1 MSAPVLLFPGVR
13 SPAPPRT
20 LLSDPRLHQLA
31 LLVASLFVIFTRLW
45 ETTLASYDDA
55 FYAEKAKEILLT
67 GQWLVPPW
75 DYQPNFDNPPLYM
88 WATALLFKLF
98 GPTEFAA
105 RLVSAASGVGCIL
118 LTYRFGSRLFGPWVG
133 LFSGAALLTTP
144 YFIKYSRHAMLDTLQ
159 TLLVTASL
167 YLLLLGLQRQ
177 RTAWMDLGAGVLMGL
192 AVLNKSVLG
201 FLPLV
206 IYATYVLAA
215 RIPLRRALRPGLWAT
230 ILAGLALP
238 GAWFAAVVARH
249 GPAFVDRHLGYV
261 VWQRA
266 VAGDPDQVI
275 GWASRLDYFT
285 GLLSNFQPW
294 LLLAVYGAWRLYRR
308 EEEPRRGLVPIA
320 WAGAV
325 LVLLSLPVAHKS
337 WYVMPAYPALA
348 LLAGVGLEGLAGHR
362 RERVAAVLGAAL
374 AAYILV
380 ISLAPVPLGRDR
392 NRDIAELAEAVRSA
406 VPHGKAVTSFNLE
419 PHWRYASPLY
429 FYADRPL
436 TLPVTDAEE
445 MARLLRVGEGAAL
458 ANRETLQRLI
468 AEGSAPEILAASGDL
483 VLLVAGSPDQLG
495 LQGTE
500 ANGRGEP
507 AESSP

>member
-1 MSAPVLLFPGVR
+1 VNAPVLLFPGVH
-13 SPAPPRT
+13 SPAPPRSP
-20 LLSDPRLHQLA
+20 LADPRLHQLA

-75 DYQPNFDNPPLYM
+75 DYQPNFDNPPLFM

-105 RLVSAASGVGCIL
+105 RLVSASSGVGCIL

-167 YLLLLGLQRQ
+167 YLLLLALQRH
-177 RTAWMDLGAGVLMGL
+177 RTGWMDMGAGVLMGL

-201 FLPLV
+201 FLPLA

-215 RIPLRRALRPGLWAT
+215 RIPWRRAWRWSLWVA
-230 ILAGLALP
+230 IPVGLALP
-238 GAWFAAVVARH
+238 GAWFAAVAARH
-249 GPAFVDRHLGYV
+249 GPAFLHRHLGTV

-266 VAGDPDQVI
+266 VAGDPGQVMS
-275 GWASRLDYFT
+275 WATRLDYFT

-308 EEEPRRGLVPIA
+308 KEEPRRGLVPVA
-320 WAGAV
+320 WAGTV

-348 LLAGVGLEGLAGHR
+348 LLAGVGLEALAGRR
-362 RERVAAVLGAAL
+362 RERVAAVLGVVV

-380 ISLAPVPLGRDR
+380 VSLTPVPVGRDR
-392 NRDIAELAEAVRSA
+392 NRDMAELADAVHA
-406 VPHGKAVTSFNLE
+406 TVPHGETVTSFDLL
-419 PHWRYASPLY
+419 PHWRYASPMY
-429 FYADRPL
+429 FYADRL
-436 TLPVTDAEE
+436 LALPVTDWQE
-445 MARLLRVGEGAAL
+445 MTRILRQDHGAILTHRGILDRLTAAGMQ
-458 ANRETLQRLI
+458 ADV
-468 AEGSAPEILAASGDL
+468 AASSGNL
-483 VLLVAGSPDQLG
+483 VLLAPSAPTVSDG
-495 LQGTE
+495 
-500 ANGRGEP
+500 
-507 AESSP
+507 

>member
-1 MSAPVLLFPGVR
+1 MSTPVLLFPGVR
-13 SPAPPRT
+13 SPAPPRSP
-20 LLSDPRLHQLA
+20 LSDPRLHQLA

-105 RLVSAASGVGCIL
+105 RLVSAAAGVGCIL

-133 LFSGAALLTTP
+133 LFSGAVLLTTP

-177 RTAWMDLGAGVLMGL
+177 RTGWMDLGAGVLMGL

-201 FLPLV
+201 FLPLA

-238 GAWFAAVVARH
+238 GAWFAAVAARH
-249 GPAFVDRHLGYV
+249 GPAFVHRHLGYV
-261 VWQRA
+261 VWQRT
-266 VAGDPDQVI
+266 VAGDPDQVMS
-275 GWASRLDYFT
+275 WASRLDYFT

-294 LLLAVYGAWRLYRR
+294 LLLAVYGVWRLYRQ
-308 EEEPRRGLVPIA
+308 EEEPRRGLVPVA

-325 LVLLSLPVAHKS
+325 LVLLSLPIAHKS

-348 LLAGVGLEGLAGHR
+348 LLAGVGLEGLAGHW
-362 RERVAAVLGAAL
+362 RERVAAVLGAAA

-380 ISLAPVPLGRDR
+380 ISLTPVPLGRDH
-392 NRDIAELAEAVRSA
+392 NRDLAELAEAIHA
-406 VPHGKAVTSFNLE
+406 TVPHGETVTSFDLL
-419 PHWRYASPLY
+419 PHWRYASPMY
-429 FYADRPL
+429 FYGDRLL
-436 TLPVTDAEE
+436 TLPVTQWPE
-445 MARLLRVGEGAAL
+445 MTRILRADHGAILTHRAIL
-458 ANRETLQRLI
+458 DRLI
-468 AEGSAPEILAASGDL
+468 TAGMQADVVASSGDL
-483 VLLVAGSPDQLG
+483 VLLAPGGPGVARHATDG
-495 LQGTE
+495 
-500 ANGRGEP
+500 
-507 AESSP
+507 